1 MEDQLVSIAEKYL
14 SVQFS
19 TDLKTL
25 LAPIPGASGAG
36 EALGGSTIYREIR
49 LAREEEDASLPMGAW
64 ERELKRADWNSV
76 SRLCVEALST
86 RSKDLQLA
94 VWLMEAEIHRHGFE
108 ALAPSLVLI
117 GSMCADFWSSLHPLD
132 HEHRENLFRW
142 MADKLCLPLRR
153 VSFTATGSGTEYGW
167 ADWEQAQRN
176 EQIRASLGK
185 GAESA
190 LEGATLGLFS
200 AALSCTPSPKILAVQ
215 VQLSDA
221 LASLG
226 RLDGILEKLLGDESP
241 IFNALRDLIE
251 NISLMLASEARKR
264 GISQSKTVEETPAP
278 VSESSPI
285 SVPSDEGNAR
295 GTDERQRLYGE
306 LSRLATRLAGLEP
319 HSPVPYLIRRAV
331 EWGAL
336 DTAQLYNEV
345 FVRCGGQLNI
355 FELLGLEDQ
364 IAAQESQTGV

>member
-1 MEDQLVSIAEKYL
+1 MDDQLEVTAEQYL
-14 SVQFS
+14 SIQFNI
-19 TDLKTL
+19 DLKTL

-36 EALGGSTIYREIR
+36 EALGGSAVYREIR
-49 LAREEEDASLPMGAW
+49 SAREEEDASLPMGAW
-64 ERELKRADWNSV
+64 ERELKRADWSAV
-76 SRLCVEALST
+76 SRLCVEALAT

-108 ALAPSLVLI
+108 ALAPCLVLI
-117 GSMCADFWSSLHPLD
+117 GSLCADFWPSLYPLD
-132 HEHRENLFRW
+132 PEHRENLFRW
-142 MADKLCLPLRR
+142 MADKLCLPLRQ
-153 VSFTATGSGTEYGW
+153 VPFTATGSGTEYGW

-176 EQIRASLGK
+176 EQIRAALGK

-200 AALSCTPSPKILAVQ
+200 AALSCTPSPEILAVQ
-215 VQLSDA
+215 EQLANA
-221 LASLG
+221 LAA
-226 RLDGILEKLLGDESP
+226 LDLLNGILEKQLGEEAP
-241 IFNALRDLIE
+241 LFNALRDLIE
-251 NISLMLASEARKR
+251 NVSLMLASEARKR
-264 GISQSKTVEETPAP
+264 GLERKEDPVPAP
-278 VSESSPI
+278 LSECG
-285 SVPSDEGNAR
+285 PSEGVAESGESEAS

-306 LSRLATRLAGLEP
+306 LSRLASRLARLEP

-364 IAAQESQTGV
+364 IAAQESQAGS